1 MYGHLSIA
9 VSSIIVMILWYP
21 LTANNGGDGENR
33 ASAYIL
39 FFFTY
44 FSTTPS
50 TVSGFYNLLN
60 AVYARVLHSLIN
72 ELIN

>member
-1 MYGHLSIA
+1 MEKIEP
-9 VSSIIVMILWYP
+9 V
-21 LTANNGGDGENR
+21 LT
-33 ASAYIL
+33 SF

-50 TVSGFYNLLN
+50 TVSGFYNFLN